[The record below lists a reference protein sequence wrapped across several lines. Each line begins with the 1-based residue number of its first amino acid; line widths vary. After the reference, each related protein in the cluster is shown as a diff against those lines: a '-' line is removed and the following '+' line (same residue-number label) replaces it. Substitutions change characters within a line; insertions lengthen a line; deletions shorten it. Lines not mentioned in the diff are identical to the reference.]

1 MGNGKIERSYDDET
15 NYLELNDRGILT
27 YSEFDSSE
35 GTAFYSLEELQKMPS
50 IKFDQEK
57 TADKV
62 KEVYEDLQDAVDS
75 QDYQLNSMKD
85 VYKQL
90 GSDFYYVPVNG
101 GKTVLVF
108 TEDYHLVEK
117 LEKVK

>member
-1 MGNGKIERSYDDET
+1 
-15 NYLELNDRGILT
+15 
-27 YSEFDSSE
+27 
-35 GTAFYSLEELQKMPS
+35 
-50 IKFDQEK
+50 
-57 TADKV
+57 
-62 KEVYEDLQDAVDS
+62 
-75 QDYQLNSMKD
+75 MKD